1 MRCYTISNTVEK
13 TVKTMRFSF
22 LIFVTQFNMI
32 DKSQTVSNPLP
43 LCPKSLAAQ
52 PHQSK
57 PAPVDSP
64 FPHPFV
70 LPPCPKSP
78 LAPPPPGT
86 HSSTARGAW
95 CLQHR
100 LPSLPTSC
108 TGYQFASGHSS
119 WLCPSSQPQTWGASK
134 SHSETQRLNHTEIR
148 SHLLD
153 ELASREIHAIKTRC
167 IKKARKGAVCESRSR
182 VTLGLCCLSM
192 ALAAV
197 C

>member
-78 LAPPPPGT
+78 LAPPPQEPTQALPEVPGA
-86 HSSTARGAW
+86 SSTACPRCPPSA
-95 CLQHR
+95 LVT
-100 LPSLPTSC
+100 SLPVATPAGC
-108 TGYQFASGHSS
+108 APR
-119 WLCPSSQPQTWGASK
+119 L
-134 SHSETQRLNHTEIR
+134 SHKPGEPLSHTPR
-148 SHLLD
+148 HRD
-153 ELASREIHAIKTRC
+153 
-167 IKKARKGAVCESRSR
+167 
-182 VTLGLCCLSM
+182 
-192 ALAAV
+192 
-197 C
+197 